1 MIQSRNTLLNVTAK
15 TFLFVFHLLPPHPH
29 PPPHPPPGPLDTI
42 QMYSKCFLLAMV
54 GALTPCTSREG
65 LLKALAL

>member
-1 MIQSRNTLLNVTAK
+1 MIQKRNVLQAVIAN
-15 TFLFVFHLLPPHPH
+15 TFLFVFHLSL
-29 PPPHPPPGPLDTI
+29 PLDTTQ
-42 QMYSKCFLLAMV
+42 QMYIKTFLLAVM